1 MSNLLSICFLVTS
14 ILSCIKILSTKSVS
28 SSLTPFLIVICI
40 GILLDLIEEIKRYRN
55 DRITNNTNTLVYQSQ
70 KFRGIKWSEIKIGNL
85 IKVKCDEII
94 PADLFVICSSNPEGA
109 FFLQTASLD
118 GETGLKEREA
128 FIETQKIFLNKK
140 IKKDETNLK
149 NLFHESCEIEVINP
163 NKNLYEIDGTI
174 NYSEDN
180 KSVFD
185 MKNTALRGARL
196 KNTKFIFGIV
206 IYTGKETK
214 IMMNIVKYKSKYA
227 YLDKL
232 VDKIV
237 IITAI
242 IRIVYVLIFMTI
254 GIILR
259 KKYLPK
265 YDGTNEG
272 YDYLFYYRK
281 DENNNDLENI
291 KYFTSHFILSQTIL
305 PTSVAFILA
314 IIKIIQSVFIE
325 FLEVPLREEKGDKM
339 KCISNELLGELGSIK
354 YIFSDKTGTLTKN
367 QTQFKACSI
376 YTSLFDEVDESQSTS
391 INQSSMKRFSSKIYL
406 PSTSYSNFSSK
417 FNQEGLLQRLN
428 LKNIPL
434 NFSNLEG
441 CPFKSQGDAL
451 EEFIL
456 NMALNHDI
464 IVDKDKEN
472 SEIKFQGT
480 NPDEITLVGAA
491 KELGFCYLGKN
502 KNICSVKRQLILD
515 NSDKYEIKKYELL
528 LKIPFCSERQRSTII
543 VKDLEANKIKLYIK
557 GSDTKIFE
565 GINSYSKN
573 NIKEIT
579 KQHVDDFA
587 KRGLR
592 TLCYSFKTIPE
603 GEYQEWF
610 KKYNKTKENLNK
622 DQKEIDT
629 LIKEIESNCFLL
641 GATALE
647 DQLQDNVEKDI
658 QDFID
663 AGINVWMLT
672 GDKMDTA
679 ESIGHSIKLFDSD
692 TEVFK
697 ITGSNQEEITNKMK
711 EIKGEIATM
720 KKELSKFNIN
730 DDPLK
735 KEDINKEVNTLKQK
749 MKDKVENMYGEEKEK
764 GKGKK
769 NNELIISNTRNKGP
783 NFDKNKEM
791 SSKILIDA
799 IEERKDEYM
808 SKGSQKDS
816 IKNMSVF
823 KFMID
828 EEYLRNSNAEFEN
841 LSIFRDKVV
850 KPNID
855 YSGVS
860 DRSMNQVENK
870 KQNNDE
876 IYLKIKNNLKEPN
889 LNKDSVREKN
899 TYTID
904 ISKKPGIQK
913 EVEIT
918 KEQNEPNELEINNS
932 KYSNEIQKE
941 NQIFDSLK
949 PNNENYSSAR
959 KLTSSKKNS
968 RLSINLPTKS
978 SEFLDYFDTCLEK
991 IKNIMEIQHKA
1002 FSLFKLPY
1010 LYGLINKDV
1019 NTELNEGMKKID
1031 WKKKFRL
1038 KSYLLHA
1045 KIKYSLIISG
1055 ENIDYC
1061 TSEGEASELFW
1072 HLIKNSRSV
1081 ICCRC
1086 SPIQK
1091 SLLVQFV
1098 KNNTKEI
1105 TLAIGDGDNDVNMIK
1120 LANVGIGIFGKE
1132 GCQAAFNSDYAF
1144 SQFKYLKRLLFVNGR
1159 FTLLRNTYFLNMFF
1173 FKNLFS
1179 TLQPILFTF
1188 YNLYSGSFFYDE
1200 FYDSMFNTFVSII
1213 PLIVF
1218 SIIDEDIDANFKN
1231 YHKKEGKMLPYLMP
1245 DLYSQTRDSEP
1256 FNIIKYLICTVISI
1270 IYACLIYFFFN
1281 YVDIEMIKNRHGH
1294 VVTYY
1299 EIIFYVY
1306 FSIIFVHFFMV
1317 YIDTSYFNLLIYIF
1331 FIIQI
1336 IADTLFIIAF
1346 NKISNDNKLS
1356 GIVGEIINGTSVFLT
1371 AVVVCAICCLP
1382 FYILRRAELYFGI
1395 NYSNLIKTNKL
1406 EAIYIGKFYTKKIQQ
1421 MITATR
1427 AIVKF
1432 KKFRKEFLSDKKIE
1446 KKYDNLND
1454 KKMIKVIEHWQEE
1467 RKNK

>member
-1 MSNLLSICFLVTS
+1 M
-14 ILSCIKILSTKSVS
+14 
-28 SSLTPFLIVICI
+28 
-40 GILLDLIEEIKRYRN
+40 DLIEELKRYRN
-55 DRITNNTNTLVYQSQ
+55 DRVTNNTNSLVYQSQ
-70 KFRGIKWSEIKIGNL
+70 KFRRIKWSDIKIGNL

-109 FFLQTASLD
+109 FYLQTASLD

-128 FIETQKIFLNKK
+128 FIETQKKFLNKN
-140 IKKDETNLK
+140 IKKDDNNLK
-149 NLFHESCEIEVINP
+149 NLFHESCEIEIIKP
-163 NKNLYEIDGTI
+163 NKNIYEIEGTI

-185 MKNTALRGARL
+185 IKNTAIRGAKLR
-196 KNTKFIFGIV
+196 NTKFIFGIV

-242 IRIVYVLIFMTI
+242 IRVVYVLIFMSI

-259 KKYLPK
+259 NKYLPR
-265 YDGTNEG
+265 YDGTKEG

-281 DENNNDLENI
+281 GEKNNNLENI

-314 IIKIIQSVFIE
+314 IIKIVQSLFIE
-325 FLEVPLREEKGDKM
+325 FLEVPLREKKGEKM
-339 KCISNELLGELGSIK
+339 KCLSNELLGEMGSIK

-376 YTSLFDEVDESQSTS
+376 YTSLFDEIDESQSTS
-391 INQSSMKRFSSKIYL
+391 IIQGSMKRFNSKIYL
-406 PSTSYSNFSSK
+406 SSVSYSNFSSK

-434 NFSNLEG
+434 SFSNIEG
-441 CPFKSQGDAL
+441 CPFKSQGEAL
-451 EEFIL
+451 EEFVL

-464 IVDKDKEN
+464 MVEKDKKS

-502 KNICSVKRQLILD
+502 KNICSVKRQLFLE
-515 NSDKYEIKKYELL
+515 NNEKYEIKQYELL

-543 VKDLEANKIKLYIK
+543 VRDLKTKKIKLYIK

-565 GINSYSKN
+565 GINSYSEN

-592 TLCYSFKTIPE
+592 TLCYSFKPIPE
-603 GEYQEWF
+603 DEYQEWF

-622 DQKEIDT
+622 DQDQIDN
-629 LIKEIESNCFLL
+629 LIEEIESNSFLL

-647 DQLQDNVEKDI
+647 DQLQDKVEEDI
-658 QDFID
+658 QEFIE

-697 ITGSNQEEITNKMK
+697 ITGSNQEEIINRMK
-711 EIKGEIATM
+711 EIKEEIIAM
-720 KKELSKFNIN
+720 KEELSKFNIN

-735 KEDINKEVNTLKQK
+735 TEDINKEVNTLRQK
-749 MKDKVENMYGEEKEK
+749 MKDRVENICGEEKEK
-764 GKGKK
+764 ET
-769 NNELIISNTRNKGP
+769 NELKISNTRNKGR
-783 NFDKNKEM
+783 NLDENKEM
-791 SSKILIDA
+791 SSRSLFDV
-799 IEERKDEYM
+799 IEERKDECV
-808 SKGSQKDS
+808 SKGTQKES
-816 IKNMSVF
+816 VKNMSVI

-828 EEYLRNSNAEFEN
+828 EEYLRNSNADFEN
-841 LSIFRDKVV
+841 LSILRGKVV

-855 YSGVS
+855 YSGTS
-860 DRSMNQVENK
+860 DISQDLNEDK
-870 KQNNDE
+870 KQNNNDNDKNNDN
-876 IYLKIKNNLKEPN
+876 YLNLKNNLKESN
-889 LNKDSVREKN
+889 INKER
-899 TYTID
+899 TI
-904 ISKKPGIQK
+904 IKENNRQFIEIAKKPRIQK
-913 EVEIT
+913 EEEIT
-918 KEQNEPNELEINNS
+918 KEQNYPNEFEINNS
-932 KYSNEIQKE
+932 KISNGMSKE
-941 NQIFDSLK
+941 NQFSESLK
-949 PNNENYSSAR
+949 PNNEYYSSTR
-959 KLTSSKKNS
+959 RLTSSKKNS

-978 SEFLDYFDTCLEK
+978 SSEFLDYFDTCLDR
-991 IKNIMEIQHKA
+991 IKNTMEIQHKA
-1002 FSLFKLPY
+1002 LSLFKLPY

-1019 NTELNEGMKKID
+1019 NTELNEGMKKIN

-1038 KSYLLHA
+1038 KSYLLHS
-1045 KIKYSLIISG
+1045 KIKYSIIISG
-1055 ENIDYC
+1055 ENINYC

-1091 SLLVQFV
+1091 SYLVQFV

-1144 SQFKYLKRLLFVNGR
+1144 SQFKYLKRLLFINGR

-1173 FKNLFS
+1173 FKNLFY

-1188 YNLYSGSFFYDE
+1188 YNLCSGTFFYDE

-1213 PLIVF
+1213 PLIGF
-1218 SIIDEDIDANFKN
+1218 SIIDEDIDVNFKN
-1231 YHKKEGKMLPYLMP
+1231 YHKTEGKMLPYLLP
-1245 DLYSQTRDSEP
+1245 DIYSQTRDSEP
-1256 FNIIKYLICTVISI
+1256 FNIVKYLICTVISI

-1281 YVDIEMIKNRHGH
+1281 YVDIEMIKNKDGH

-1306 FSIIFVHFFMV
+1306 FSIIFIHFFMV
-1317 YIDTSYFNLLIYIF
+1317 YIDTSYFNLFIYILL
-1331 FIIQI
+1331 IIQI
-1336 IADTLFIIAF
+1336 ICDTLFIIVF

-1371 AVVVCAICCLP
+1371 AVANCAICCLP
-1382 FYILRRAELYFGI
+1382 FYALRRAELFFGL

-1406 EAIYIGKFYTKKIQQ
+1406 EAIYIGKFYKKKVQQ

-1432 KKFRKEFLSDKKIE
+1432 KKYRKEFLSDKKAE

-1454 KKMIKVIEHWQEE
+1454 KKMIKVIERWEE
-1467 RKNK
+1467 DRKKK

>member
-1 MSNLLSICFLVTS
+1 MNNLLSICFLITS

-28 SSLTPFLIVICI
+28 SSLTPFLIVIFI
-40 GILLDLIEEIKRYRN
+40 GVLLDLIEELKRYRN
-55 DRITNNTNTLVYQSQ
+55 DRVTNNTNTLVYKSQ
-70 KFRGIKWSEIKIGNL
+70 KFRRTKWNEIKIGNL

-94 PADLFVICSSNPEGA
+94 PADLFVIFSSNPEGA
-109 FFLQTASLD
+109 FYLQTASLD

-128 FIETQKIFLNKK
+128 FIETQKLFLNKK
-140 IKKDETNLK
+140 IKKDENNLK
-149 NLFHESCEIEVINP
+149 NLFHESCEIEVIKP
-163 NKNLYEIDGTI
+163 NKNIYEIEGTI
-174 NYSEDN
+174 NYSDEN
-180 KSVFD
+180 KSLFD
-185 MKNTALRGARL
+185 TKNIALRGSKL

-214 IMMNIVKYKSKYA
+214 VMMNIVKYKSKYA

-242 IRIVYVLIFMTI
+242 IRVVYVLIFMTI
-254 GIILR
+254 GILIR

-281 DENNNDLENI
+281 NENNNNLENV

-314 IIKIIQSVFIE
+314 IIKIVQSLFIE
-325 FLEVPLREEKGDKM
+325 FLEVPLREKQNEKM
-339 KCISNELLGELGSIK
+339 KCFSNELLGELGSIK

-391 INQSSMKRFSSKIYL
+391 IFQSSMKRFSSKIYL
-406 PSTSYSNFSSK
+406 PSSSYSNFSSK

-434 NFSNLEG
+434 NLNNLEG
-441 CPFKSQGDAL
+441 CPFKSQGEAL
-451 EEFIL
+451 EEFVL

-464 IVDKDKEN
+464 MVDIDKK
-472 SEIKFQGT
+472 SLEIKFQGT

-502 KNICSVKRQLILD
+502 KNICSVKRQLIID
-515 NSDKYEIKKYELL
+515 NNNDKFEIKKYELI

-543 VKDLEANKIKLYIK
+543 VRDLKTKKIKLYIK
-557 GSDTKIFE
+557 GSDTKIFK
-565 GINSYSKN
+565 GINSYSEN

-603 GEYQEWF
+603 DNFQEWF
-610 KKYNKTKENLNK
+610 KKYNKAKENLNK
-622 DQKEIDT
+622 DQKQIDS
-629 LIKEIESNCFLL
+629 LIEEIESNCFLL

-647 DQLQDNVEKDI
+647 DQLQDHVEKDI
-658 QDFID
+658 QEFIE

-697 ITGSNQEEITNKMK
+697 ITGSNQEEIIKRMK
-711 EIKGEIATM
+711 EIKEEITTM
-720 KKELSKFNIN
+720 KEELSKFNIN
-730 DDPLK
+730 DDPSK

-749 MKDKVENMYGEEKEK
+749 MKIRVENIYGEEKE
-764 GKGKK
+764 
-769 NNELIISNTRNKGP
+769 NEEIRIINSRNKGK
-783 NFDKNKEM
+783 NFDDNKEL
-791 SSKILIDA
+791 SSKRLFNV
-799 IEERKDEYM
+799 IEEKKDEYM
-808 SKGSQKDS
+808 SKGSQKES
-816 IKNMSVF
+816 VKNMSVF

-828 EEYLRNSNAEFEN
+828 EEYLRNSNVEFEN
-841 LSIFRDKVV
+841 LSILRDKVV

-855 YSGVS
+855 YSGTS
-860 DRSMNQVENK
+860 DISIGQIEDK
-870 KQNNDE
+870 KQNNED
-876 IYLKIKNNLKEPN
+876 IYLNLKNNLKESD
-889 LNKDSVREKN
+889 LNKDSTTVREN
-899 TYTID
+899 
-904 ISKKPGIQK
+904 ISPFI
-913 EVEIT
+913 EIT
-918 KEQNEPNELEINNS
+918 KKKPKIPKEAEISKEQNIPNEFGINKS
-932 KYSNEIQKE
+932 KNGNEKPKE
-941 NQIFDSLK
+941 NKNLESLK
-949 PNNENYSSAR
+949 QNTEYYNTTR
-959 KLTSSKKNS
+959 RLTSSKKNS
-968 RLSINLPTKS
+968 RLSINLPTKG

-991 IKNIMEIQHKA
+991 IKNTMEIQQKA

-1010 LYGLINKDV
+1010 LYGLINQDV

-1045 KIKYSLIISG
+1045 KIKYSIIISG
-1055 ENIDYC
+1055 ENINFC
-1061 TSEGEASELFW
+1061 TSEGEASQLFW

-1091 SLLVQFV
+1091 SYLVQFV

-1132 GCQAAFNSDYAF
+1132 GCQAAFNSDYAI
-1144 SQFKYLKRLLFVNGR
+1144 SQFKYLKRLLFINGR

-1173 FKNLFS
+1173 FKNLFY

-1188 YNLYSGSFFYDE
+1188 YNLYSGTFFYDE

-1213 PLIVF
+1213 PLIAF
-1218 SIIDEDIDANFKN
+1218 SIIDEDIDTNFKN
-1231 YHKKEGKMLPYLMP
+1231 YHKTEGKMLPYLMP
-1245 DLYSQTRDSEP
+1245 DIYSQTRDSEP

-1270 IYACLIYFFFN
+1270 IYACLVYFFFN
-1281 YVDIEMIKNRHGH
+1281 YVDIQMIKNRNGH

-1299 EIIFYVY
+1299 EIIFYEY
-1306 FSIIFVHFFMV
+1306 FSIIFIHFFMV
-1317 YIDTSYFNLLIYIF
+1317 YIDTSFFNLLIYLLF
-1331 FIIQI
+1331 VIQI
-1336 IADTLFIIAF
+1336 FADTLFIIVF

-1356 GIVGEIINGTSVFLT
+1356 GVVGEIINGTSVFLT
-1371 AVVVCAICCLP
+1371 AIVACAICCLP
-1382 FYILRRAELYFGI
+1382 FYILRRAELFFGI
-1395 NYSNLIKTNKL
+1395 NYSNLIKINKL
-1406 EAIYIGKFYTKKIQQ
+1406 EAIYTGKYYKKKVEQ

-1432 KKFRKEFLSDKKIE
+1432 KKYRKEFLSDKNAD

-1454 KKMIKVIEHWQEE
+1454 KKMIKVIEHWEEE
-1467 RKNK
+1467 RKKK